1 MKNPTPSP
9 SRRAWRRERSKAM
22 ATLLQCM
29 AALEGVTLPKTLDVR
44 YLRQKLLSS
53 TSPRLLSSDINV
65 ALSRVAREFEAA
77 NPKPR

>member
-1 MKNPTPSP
+1 MKSSTP

-22 ATLLQCM
+22 ATVLQGM
-29 AALEGVTLPKTLDVR
+29 AALEGVTLPKTLDVG
-44 YLRQKLLSS
+44 YLRQRLLVS

-65 ALSRVAREFEAA
+65 ALSRAAREFEAA